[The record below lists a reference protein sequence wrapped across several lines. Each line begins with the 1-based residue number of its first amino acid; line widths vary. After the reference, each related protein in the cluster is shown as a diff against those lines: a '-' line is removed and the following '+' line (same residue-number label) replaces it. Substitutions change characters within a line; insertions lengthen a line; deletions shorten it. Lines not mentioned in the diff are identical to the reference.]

1 MSGTLSVWMQFVGV
15 VKSKSMGDGPTF
27 MAETGSLTA
36 IGEVDARLPTRD
48 GRICCPFCVEGMT
61 KETWPLART
70 TLGRCAAASLYT

>member
-36 IGEVDARLPTRD
+36 TGEVDARLREMI
-48 GRICCPFCVEGMT
+48 GF
-61 KETWPLART
+61 
-70 TLGRCAAASLYT
+70 AAHFVWKA